1 MALSI
6 GAYQGGVGGTDIG
19 IYQTG
24 VSIPSP
30 ASPQGVSPEPDFE
43 EVGGGF
49 GGGSMKMPKT
59 LPPPKDI
66 HIPEGNVDQLP
77 RIVAGNV
84 QSNIG
89 KSAIFTKNPG
99 TSSANAIAQRGNTVT
114 SISKGK
120 AGNVKRTGA
129 TKAKP
134 VPKL

>member
-1 MALSI
+1 MDI
-6 GAYQGGVGGTDIG
+6 GAWQQGMDIG
-19 IYQTG
+19 AWQAG
-24 VSIPSP
+24 APIPSP
-30 ASPQGVSPEPDFE
+30 VSPQGVSPEPDFE

-49 GGGSMKMPKT
+49 GGGSMK
-59 LPPPKDI
+59 PPKNLPAPKPI

-89 KSAIFTKNPG
+89 QQKSIITKNPG
-99 TSSANAIAQRGNTVT
+99 TVSSNTIATQGNTVT
-114 SISKGK
+114 VVAKGK
-120 AGNVKRTGA
+120 AGKVKRTGA